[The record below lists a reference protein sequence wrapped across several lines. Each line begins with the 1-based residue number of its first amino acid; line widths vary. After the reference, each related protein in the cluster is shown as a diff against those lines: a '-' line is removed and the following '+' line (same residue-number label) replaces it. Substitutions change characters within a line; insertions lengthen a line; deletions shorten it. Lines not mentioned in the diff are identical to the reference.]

1 MGFQWKQLRFNK
13 QKEMKMTRYF
23 LLIVVAVL
31 TLGMTACSSEDIA
44 QDKKNNNASSP
55 DIHGLTAFITGDTP
69 ITRTSLDHTAV
80 GGGAEFFWETGDKIW
95 VKNGSMLTQN
105 KTDDIS
111 GKVASAKFYFEG
123 SFPNNTYKVYYTGK
137 NGATGDKVTIAAVQ
151 KQSQPNNTEHF
162 GESGDCG
169 VADAN
174 KSGGRFNFELEHK
187 AAYLCFLPRTT
198 NPVFAGCTLMKIVVI
213 ANNDI
218 AGTYNFGDGG
228 LDMSSATSTSKK
240 ITLTCGNG
248 FPLTNTTTDFST
260 NAAYMVI
267 APGTHALTV
276 KYWLKESSSGME
288 GTVTKFISSRDY
300 QANTITDLTANID
313 RNYSSEY
320 YMWDAQNEYWAG
332 VPNRPTVPNEHNDNY
347 PKDKNDANHRW
358 YNEAAFPTPAS
369 NKCADCPNANE
380 IRWYAEKGDPHW
392 DEEELWTMFGKL
404 HKGGMWF
411 KKQKPIAEE
420 NSSIT
425 GGDVAYLKTKAPDGT
440 TDYRTAT
447 GVSIYKHNNLPKI
460 YDSPLE
466 NPENYFYLP
475 ASGYYRNGVYDNTGF
490 GNYWSSSP
498 YLGSMTHPGS
508 TAKSAYYM
516 YFSRDYV
523 YISDYEREC
532 GFRIWK
538 ADGQ

>member
-1 MGFQWKQLRFNK
+1 
-13 QKEMKMTRYF
+13 MKMTKYF
-23 LLIVVAVL
+23 LFIVVAVL

-44 QDKKNNNASSP
+44 QDKKNNNAGAP
-55 DIHGLTAFITGDTP
+55 DIHGLTAFITDDTP
-69 ITRTSLDHTAV
+69 VTRTSLDHTAV
-80 GGGAEFFWETGDKIW
+80 GSGAKFFWEPGDKIW
-95 VKNGSMLTQN
+95 VKNGLMLTQN
-105 KTDDIS
+105 KADDIS

-123 SFPNNTYKVYYTGK
+123 SFPDDTYKVYYTGK
-137 NGATGDKVTIAAVQ
+137 NGATGNKVTIAADQ
-151 KQSQPNNTEHF
+151 NQSQPNNTEHF
-162 GESGDCG
+162 GKSGDCG

-174 KSGGRFNFELEHK
+174 KSGGRFNFKLKHK

-198 NPVFAGCTLMKIVVI
+198 NPVFAGCTLMKIEVI

-248 FPLTNTTTDFST
+248 FSLTNTTTDFST

-267 APGTHALTV
+267 APGIHALTV
-276 KYWLKESSSGME
+276 KYWLKESSSGIE

-300 QANTITDLTANID
+300 QANTITDLTANIN

-320 YMWDAQNEYWAG
+320 YMWDAQNEYWTG
-332 VPNRPTVPNEHNDNY
+332 VPNQPTVNNEHNDNY

-358 YNEAAFPTPAS
+358 YNEADFPTAAS
-369 NKCADCPNANE
+369 NGCKDCPNANE
-380 IRWYAEKGDPHW
+380 IRWYAEKGKPHW
-392 DEEELWTMFGKL
+392 DADELWTTFGKL

-411 KKQKPIAEE
+411 KKQKAIAEE

-425 GGDVAYLKTKAPDGT
+425 GGDVAYLKMKAPDGT
-440 TDYRTAT
+440 TDYTTAT
-447 GVSIYKHNNLPKI
+447 NVHTYTNNNIPQV
-460 YDSPLE
+460 YYSPLE
-466 NPENYFYLP
+466 NPGDYFYLP
-475 ASGYYRNGVYDNTGF
+475 ALGYVRTGVFLNTGF
-490 GNYWSSSP
+490 AEYWSSSP

-508 TAKSAYYM
+508 TAKSAYLM
-516 YFSRDYV
+516 YFSKDYV
-523 YISDYEREC
+523 YITDFERDC
-532 GFRIWK
+532 GARRWK